1 MGVSHLE
8 THKFKDTFSLH
19 VIVAK
24 GVRKNIIYQNYTF
37 IENFGVPQGIVS
49 DHQCL
54 LTYIHDSVR
63 VLSHI

>member
-1 MGVSHLE
+1 M
-8 THKFKDTFSLH
+8 TTTYDTIISLH

-49 DHQCL
+49 DHLCL
-54 LTYIHDSVR
+54 LTYEKTSMEE
-63 VLSHI
+63 LQLTNN